1 MYIEDRMKQFV
12 EERNEALFSLDK
24 EKITQYMK
32 KYGTKVPNNELI
44 FWAGV
49 CKAICNITDAPL
61 EIKEKASEWLKS
73 HGMSEKIC

>member
-12 EERNEALFSLDK
+12 KERNEALFSLNK
-24 EKITQYMK
+24 EKITRYMN
-32 KYGTKVPNNELI
+32 KYGTKVPDNELI

-49 CKAICNITDAPL
+49 YKAICNITDAPR

-73 HGMSEKIC
+73 HCLSEKV